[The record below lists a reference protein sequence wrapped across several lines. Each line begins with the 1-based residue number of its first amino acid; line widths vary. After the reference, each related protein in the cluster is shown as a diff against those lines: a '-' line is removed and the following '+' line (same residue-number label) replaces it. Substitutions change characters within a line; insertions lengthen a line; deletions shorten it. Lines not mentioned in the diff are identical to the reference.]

1 MTRQKIYGILCKVES
16 FTYKGGNTMSAK
28 NMRYS
33 LLLDFYGE
41 LLPSAQRDMI
51 DLYYNEDLSLSEIA
65 EQVGITRQGVRDSV
79 RRAEDLLSDYEEK
92 LGMAGRFARLSEVED
107 LLHKIKD
114 TSSENEVKLLSEIAL
129 STIRTMQ

>member
-1 MTRQKIYGILCKVES
+1 
-16 FTYKGGNTMSAK
+16 MSAK

-41 LLPSAQRDMI
+41 LLPNAQKDMI

-65 EQVGITRQGVRDSV
+65 AQVGITRQGVRDSV
-79 RRAEDLLSDYEEK
+79 RRAEELLSDYETK
-92 LGMAGRFARLSEVED
+92 LGMAERFAHLSELEA
-107 LLHKIKD
+107 LLFKIKD
-114 TSSENEVKLLSEIAL
+114 VSAEDEVRTLAGEAL

>member
-1 MTRQKIYGILCKVES
+1 
-16 FTYKGGNTMSAK
+16 MSEK

-79 RRAEDLLSDYEEK
+79 RRAEDLLSDFEEK

-114 TSSENEVKLLSEIAL
+114 VSSENEVKSLSEIAL